1 MSEYFSS
8 CTAETCQDK
17 LRAIIQPVKLQDEGI
32 VTWISSLKA
41 PNYRQLRPRHSTCS
55 VADPTTGKVHT
66 YVKTNKQ
73 PTLWQQGYEIPEVRL
88 DKR

>member
-8 CTAETCQDK
+8 CTAETCQDE
-17 LRAIIQPVKLQDEGI
+17 LRAIIQPVKLQDEGL
-32 VTWISSLKA
+32 VAWISSLKA
-41 PNYRQLRPRHSTCS
+41 PYYRQLRPRHSTCS
-55 VADPTTGKVHT
+55 VAD
-66 YVKTNKQ
+66 KQ